1 MTPLETDLIPYSA
14 SLCLPA
20 RSVLVLAPHPDDEVF
35 GCGGAIAQ
43 HVKSGHPV
51 CVVILTDGAL
61 YADSDVRQRESIA
74 AAQLLGYGKP
84 EFWGFPDGGLQYSD
98 ALAQR
103 LADKIAQCGADLVY
117 APSPWEI
124 HPDHRQAQMLAV
136 EAVRRSATSARLA
149 FYEVGVPLRP
159 NALLDITT
167 VLETKLAAMRCF
179 ASQLRRQSYTDHIQA
194 LNRFRT
200 YTLPKEVLAAEAFW
214 LLSARELDPSGWTDL
229 FSSMSLGLRSTKP
242 LLGAS
247 TASVNR
253 QTPTDLKESIGQTS
267 DPISPL
273 RNQGESTA
281 IVSVLIRTMDRPSL
295 QAAIASVVAQS
306 FSGWEIILVNAS
318 GHPLTSLPRGIAERV
333 TQTLEPGRPL
343 GRSAAANALLDAAR
357 GTYAVF
363 LDDDDQLLP
372 DHLHKLAVALE
383 ADLPLIA
390 AYGDVRATLVPGND
404 DLDTRIHV
412 YQREFD
418 RSLLQFQNYLPIHSM
433 MFRMEAV
440 RRPTVSR
447 FDEDL
452 ALFEDWDFWLQ
463 LAAKGEFK
471 RVPGVSALYELDATT
486 GSGHAVANGALRD
499 SMLQHFGA
507 RQLVRWDAKD
517 VVRMIDWEGQR
528 TQDLEHA
535 KQKASSHALQLAQAK
550 AAIDELNQSILAH
563 QVEIDKLGEL
573 RLGHLKQIEQAQ
585 NAIAGLNQ
593 SLFAQQTEIDTLG
606 RLRLDH
612 LQQLEQAQYSIAELN
627 RLMLSQQSEIDRL
640 DHLRLEHLQL
650 LALAQT
656 SIADLERLRVEHLQ
670 LLALAQ
676 TSIADL
682 ERLRVEHLQQ
692 LEQARHYIADLNQ
705 SALALEQRLQFSNA
719 NEFAQQLEL
728 EKLARLRL
736 EHLKQLEALNAQLL
750 QIYHSK
756 SWLLTRPFRV
766 TRRLLGWL
774 ASPAPLH
781 LLRNT
786 WRAARG
792 EIRRHDVRG
801 FVRRL
806 PHYLRNRKTYGAV
819 LASPVPQGREHV
831 FKASPPSGRELR
843 LHPDLTDARAPIDAT
858 VSVVIPTFNA
868 GLEFRWL
875 LRKLQSQKGLRQL
888 EIVIVDSGSQ
898 DQTVAS
904 AKAAGCRVVEI
915 SQAEFSHSHARNLGA
930 AHASSE
936 YLIFMVQDAY
946 PIGEYWAYGMLR
958 YLMDHA
964 ESGLVAASCSEYSRS
979 DSDMM
984 YDSMIDTHY
993 RFLGCHEQD
1002 RIGDYQGADHMA
1014 LRSRGQ
1020 LSDVACLISR
1030 EVFGKYGYQGDYAE
1044 DLDLGIRL
1052 IKDGHRVAMLASVK
1066 VVHSHNRAAFYYLKR
1081 SYVDVIF
1088 LVGMFDDF
1096 LIPALESVQGLVL
1109 GIVSC
1114 ARHVSALLP
1123 ALSTKQPGL
1132 VLSQSLAD
1140 WITLCRQQCAELQTQ
1155 GHCALGDDRLDRYI
1169 NTLSN
1174 RLQPNA
1180 IDALAQGEARRFT
1193 DSFLARL
1200 AHFNAFAAEVYGTQ
1214 DALLQDGL
1222 QEAVRKTFAATA
1234 GSALGFM
1241 YMHRLRSAGPDQA
1254 LVDTINNELRAGV

>member
-35 GCGGAIAQ
+35 GCGGAIVQ
-43 HVKSGHPV
+43 HVKNGHPV
-51 CVVILTDGAL
+51 CVLILTDGAL
-61 YADSDVRQRESIA
+61 YAEPDVRQRESMA
-74 AAQLLGYGKP
+74 AAQILGYGTP

-103 LADKIAQCGADLVY
+103 LADRIAQLGADLVY
-117 APSPWEI
+117 APSPWEV
-124 HPDHRQAQMLAV
+124 HPDHRQTQMLAV
-136 EAVRRSATSARLA
+136 EAVRRCAADVRLA

-167 VLETKLAAMRCF
+167 VGETKLAAMRCF
-179 ASQLRRQSYTDHIQA
+179 ASQLRHQSYTDHIQA

-214 LLSARELDPSGWTDL
+214 LLSARELEPSGWTDL
-229 FSSMSLGLRSTKP
+229 FSSMSLGLRSAKP

-247 TASVNR
+247 TANVKR
-253 QTPTDLKESIGQTS
+253 KTPADLKESIGQTS

-281 IVSVLIRTMDRPSL
+281 IVSVLIRTMNRPSL

-318 GHPLTSLPRGIAERV
+318 GHPLTSLPGGIAERV

-363 LDDDDQLLP
+363 LDDDDQLMP
-372 DHLHKLAVALE
+372 DHLHKLVVALE

-390 AYGDVRATLVPGND
+390 AYSDVRATLVPGND

-440 RRPTVSR
+440 RRPIVSR
-447 FDEDL
+447 FDEGL

-463 LAAKGEFK
+463 LTAKGEFK
-471 RVPGVSALYELDATT
+471 RVPGVSALYKLDAST
-486 GSGHAVANGALRD
+486 GSGHAVASGALRE
-499 SMLQHFGA
+499 SMLERLSA
-507 RQLVRWDAKD
+507 RQLARWEAQDVAKL
-517 VVRMIDWEGQR
+517 INWQGQR
-528 TQDLEHA
+528 TQDLEQA
-535 KQKASSHALQLAQAK
+535 EQQASSNALQLAQARG
-550 AAIDELNQSILAH
+550 AIAELNQSVQAH
-563 QVEIDKLGEL
+563 HLEIDKLGEL
-573 RLGHLKQIEQAQ
+573 RLEHLHQLEQAQ
-585 NAIAGLNQ
+585 SAIADLNQ
-593 SLFAQQTEIDTLG
+593 SVLLQQSEIDTLG

-612 LQQLEQAQYSIAELN
+612 LQQLEQAHNSIAELN
-627 RLMLSQQSEIDRL
+627 QSALTQQEKIDGL
-640 DHLRLEHLQL
+640 DRLRLEHLQQIEQSKSNIAEL
-650 LALAQT
+650 MQAAVDAQDAT
-656 SIADLERLRVEHLQ
+656 LELKRRL
-670 LLALAQ
+670 
-676 TSIADL
+676 
-682 ERLRVEHLQQ
+682 
-692 LEQARHYIADLNQ
+692 
-705 SALALEQRLQFSNA
+705 SAANA

-750 QIYHSK
+750 QIYHSR
-756 SWLLTRPFRV
+756 SWRLTRPLRV

-774 ASPAPLH
+774 SSPAPLQ

-786 WRAARG
+786 WRAVRG
-792 EIRRHDVRG
+792 EIRRHDVSG

-806 PHYLRNRKTYGAV
+806 PHYLRNRRTYGAV
-819 LASPVPQGREHV
+819 LTSPVPQGNEQL
-831 FKASPPSGRELR
+831 FKASPPPGRELR
-843 LHPDLTDARAPIDAT
+843 LHPDLTDSRTPIDASI
-858 VSVVIPTFNA
+858 SVVIPTFNA

-875 LRKLQSQKGLRQL
+875 LRKLRSQKGLRRL

-898 DQTVAS
+898 DQTVAW

-958 YLMDHA
+958 YLLDHA

-1002 RIGDYQGADHMA
+1002 RIGDYQGSDHMA

-1030 EVFGKYGYQGDYAE
+1030 EIFGKYGYQGDYAE

-1123 ALSTKQPGL
+1123 ALDTKQPGL
-1132 VLSQSLAD
+1132 VLSQVLAD
-1140 WITLCRQQCAELQTQ
+1140 WIVLCRQQCAELQTQ
-1155 GHCALGDDRLDRYI
+1155 GHCALGDKRLDQYV

-1174 RLQPNA
+1174 RVQPNA
-1180 IDALAQGEARRFT
+1180 IDGLAQSEARRFT

-1200 AHFNAFAAEVYGTQ
+1200 AHFNAFAAEVYGAQ

-1254 LVDTINNELRAGV
+1254 LVDIINNELRAGV

>member
-51 CVVILTDGAL
+51 CAVILTDGAL
-61 YADSDVRQRESIA
+61 YADSGVRQRESMA
-74 AAQLLGYGKP
+74 AAQLLGYVAP
-84 EFWGFPDGGLQYSD
+84 EFWGFSDRELRYSD
-98 ALAQR
+98 ELAQR
-103 LADKIAQCGADLVY
+103 LADKIAQCEADLVY

-124 HPDHRQAQMLAV
+124 HPDHRQAQMLAL
-136 EAVRRSATSARLA
+136 EAVRRSATNVRLA

-159 NALLDITT
+159 NTLLDITT
-167 VLETKLAAMRCF
+167 VMEIKLAAMRCF

-214 LLSARELDPSGWTDL
+214 LLSAQELDPSGWKDL
-229 FSSMSLGLRSTKP
+229 FSSVSLGQRSTKP
-242 LLGAS
+242 LLRTTSAGISQQARTNLEVPINRASDMASPTPHQEGS
-247 TASVNR
+247 TAS
-253 QTPTDLKESIGQTS
+253 
-267 DPISPL
+267 
-273 RNQGESTA
+273 
-281 IVSVLIRTMDRPSL
+281 VSVLIRTMDRLSL

-318 GHPLTSLPRGIAERV
+318 GHPLTNLPSAMVERV
-333 TQTLEPGRPL
+333 TRTLEPGWPL

-363 LDDDDQLLP
+363 LDDDDQLMP
-372 DHLHKLAVALE
+372 DHLHKLVVALE
-383 ADLPLIA
+383 ANLPLIA
-390 AYGDVRATLVPGND
+390 AYSDVRATLVPGND

-499 SMLQHFGA
+499 SMLQRFGA
-507 RQLVRWDAKD
+507 RQLVRWDARD
-517 VVRMIDWEGQR
+517 VASLIDWEGQR

-535 KQKASSHALQLAQAK
+535 EQKASSHALQLAQSK
-550 AAIDELNQSILAH
+550 AAIAELNQSILAH

-585 NAIAGLNQ
+585 SAIAELNQ
-593 SLFAQQTEIDTLG
+593 SLFAQQTEIDTLS

-612 LQQLEQAQYSIAELN
+612 LQQLEQAQSSIAELN
-627 RLMLSQQSEIDRL
+627 RSLLAQQSKIDRL

-656 SIADLERLRVEHLQ
+656 SIADLERLRVEHL
-670 LLALAQ
+670 
-676 TSIADL
+676 
-682 ERLRVEHLQQ
+682 HQ
-692 LEQARHYIADLNQ
+692 LEQARNHIADLNQ
-705 SALALEQRLQFSNA
+705 SARALEQRLQISNA

-728 EKLARLRL
+728 EKLGRLRL
-736 EHLKQLEALNAQLL
+736 EHLKQLDAFNAQLL
-750 QIYHSK
+750 QIYRSN
-756 SWLLTRPFRV
+756 SWRLTRPLRV

-774 ASPAPLH
+774 TSPAPLH

-786 WRAARG
+786 WRAVRG
-792 EIRRHDVRG
+792 EIRRHDVSG
-801 FVRRL
+801 FMRRL

-819 LASPVPQGREHV
+819 LASPAPQSHDHL
-831 FKASPPSGRELR
+831 FKAPPPSGRELR
-843 LHPDLTDARAPIDAT
+843 LHPDLTDSKIPIDAS

-875 LRKLQSQKGLRQL
+875 LRKLRSQKGLGRL

-898 DQTVAS
+898 DQTVTW
-904 AKAAGCRVVEI
+904 AKEAGCRVVEI
-915 SQAEFSHSHARNLGA
+915 SQTEFSHSHARNLGA
-930 AHASSE
+930 AHASSD

-1030 EVFGKYGYQGDYAE
+1030 EIFGKYGYQGDYAE

-1066 VVHSHNRAAFYYLKR
+1066 VVHSHNRVAFYYLKR

-1114 ARHVSALLP
+1114 ARHVSKLLP
-1123 ALSTKQPGL
+1123 ALGTKQPVPL
-1132 VLSQSLAD
+1132 LSQALAD
-1140 WITLCRQQCAELQTQ
+1140 WIVLCRQQCAELLTQ
-1155 GHCALGDDRLDRYI
+1155 GHCALGDERLDRYI
-1169 NTLSN
+1169 NTLSD
-1174 RLQPNA
+1174 RVQYSA
-1180 IDALAQGEARRFT
+1180 INALAQSEARRFT

-1200 AHFNAFAAEVYGTQ
+1200 THFNAFAAGVYGAQ

-1222 QEAVRKTFAATA
+1222 QEAVRKTFAAAA

-1254 LVDTINNELRAGV
+1254 LVDAINNELRAGV

>member
-14 SLCLPA
+14 SSCLPA
-20 RSVLVLAPHPDDEVF
+20 RAVLVLAPHPDDEVF

-61 YADSDVRQRESIA
+61 YADANVRQRESIA

-84 EFWGFPDGGLQYSD
+84 EFWGLPDGGLHYAD
-98 ALAQR
+98 ELAQR

-117 APSPWEI
+117 APSPLEY
-124 HPDHRQAQMLAV
+124 HPDHRQAQLLAT
-136 EAVRRSATSARLA
+136 EAVRRSTPGLRLA
-149 FYEVGVPLRP
+149 FYEVGAPLRP
-159 NALLDITT
+159 NVLLDIST
-167 VLETKLAAMRCF
+167 VMDTKEAAMRCF
-179 ASQLRRQSYTDHIQA
+179 VSQLEHQNYLGHIQA
-194 LNRFRT
+194 LNQFRT
-200 YTLPKEVLAAEAFW
+200 YTLSKNVLAAEAFW
-214 LLSARELDPSGWTDL
+214 LSSAQELDSPGWADW
-229 FSSMSLGLRSTKP
+229 FSSMSLGLRSAKP
-242 LLGAS
+242 LLGAT
-247 TASVNR
+247 TASINR
-253 QTPTDLKESIGQTS
+253 QTPADLKESFGQTS
-267 DPISPL
+267 ERISPL
-273 RNQGESTA
+273 QNEGESTA
-281 IVSVLIRTMDRPSL
+281 IVSVLIRTMNRPSL

-363 LDDDDQLLP
+363 LDDDDQLMP
-372 DHLHKLAVALE
+372 DHLHKLVAALE
-383 ADLPLIA
+383 ADPGVIA
-390 AYGDVRATLVPGND
+390 AYCDVRATLAPGND

-418 RSLLQFQNYLPIHSM
+418 RSLLQFQNYLPIHSVL
-433 MFRMEAV
+433 FRLEAV
-440 RRPTVSR
+440 RSQSTSR
-447 FDEDL
+447 FDESL

-463 LAAKGEFK
+463 LVVKGDFK
-471 RVPGVSALYELDATT
+471 RVPGVAALYELDAST
-486 GSGHAVANGALRD
+486 GSGHAVADGALRE
-499 SMLQHFGA
+499 SMLQRFGA
-507 RQLVRWDAKD
+507 RQLVRWDAQD
-517 VVRMIDWEGQR
+517 VVRLIGWEGQR

-535 KQKASSHALQLAQAK
+535 EQKASSHAFELAQAK
-550 AAIDELNQSILAH
+550 AAIAELNQSILAH
-563 QVEIDKLGEL
+563 QLEIDKLGQL
-573 RLGHLKQIEQAQ
+573 RLGHLKQLEQAQ
-585 NAIAGLNQ
+585 SAIANLNQ
-593 SLFAQQTEIDTLG
+593 SVVTQQAEIDTLG
-606 RLRLDH
+606 RLRLYH
-612 LQQLEQAQYSIAELN
+612 LQQLEQAQSSIAELN
-627 RLMLSQQSEIDRL
+627 RSMLAQQSEIDRL
-640 DHLRLEHLQL
+640 NHLRLK
-650 LALAQT
+650 
-656 SIADLERLRVEHLQ
+656 
-670 LLALAQ
+670 
-676 TSIADL
+676 
-682 ERLRVEHLQQ
+682 HLQQ
-692 LEQARHYIADLNQ
+692 LEQARTNIAELTQVVSDAQRATLE
-705 SALALEQRLQFSNA
+705 LEQRLSTANA

-736 EHLKQLEALNAQLL
+736 QHLKQLEALNDQLL
-750 QIYHSK
+750 QIYHSN
-756 SWLLTRPFRV
+756 SWRLTRPLRV
-766 TRRLLGWL
+766 ARRLLGWL
-774 ASPAPLH
+774 TSPAPLQ

-786 WRAARG
+786 WRAVRG

-819 LASPVPQGREHV
+819 LASPLPQGNEHV
-831 FKASPPSGRELR
+831 FKASAPAGRELR
-843 LHPDLTDARAPIDAT
+843 LHPDLTDTKTPIDAS

-898 DQTVAS
+898 DQTVAW
-904 AKAAGCRVVEI
+904 AKQAGCRVVEI

-1002 RIGDYQGADHMA
+1002 RIGDYQGGDHMA

-1030 EVFGKYGYQGDYAE
+1030 EIFGKYGYQGDYAE

-1052 IKDGHRVAMLASVK
+1052 IKDGHRVAMLASIK

-1096 LIPALESVQGLVL
+1096 LIPALESVPGLVL

-1123 ALSTKQPGL
+1123 ALGTKQPGL
-1132 VLSQSLAD
+1132 ILNQALAD
-1140 WITLCRQQCAELQTQ
+1140 WIVLCRQQCAELQTQ
-1155 GHCALGDDRLDRYI
+1155 GHCALGDERLDQYV
-1169 NTLSN
+1169 NTLSS
-1174 RLQPNA
+1174 RLQSGA
-1180 IDALAQGEARRFT
+1180 IDALAQSEARRFT

-1200 AHFNAFAAEVYGTQ
+1200 THFNAFAAEVYGAQ

>member
-1 MTPLETDLIPYSA
+1 MFAHSAEHDPAQSLSLTPLETDLIPYSA

-35 GCGGAIAQ
+35 GCGGAIVQ
-43 HVKSGHPV
+43 HIKNGHPV
-51 CVVILTDGAL
+51 CVLILTDGAL
-61 YADSDVRQRESIA
+61 YAEPDVRQRESMA
-74 AAQLLGYGKP
+74 AAQILGYGTP
-84 EFWGFPDGGLQYSD
+84 ECWGFPDGGLRYSD
-98 ALAQR
+98 ELAQR
-103 LADKIAQCGADLVY
+103 LADRIAQLGADLVY
-117 APSPWEI
+117 APSPWEV
-124 HPDHRQAQMLAV
+124 HPDHRQTQMLAV
-136 EAVRRSATSARLA
+136 EAVRRCAADVRLA

-167 VLETKLAAMRCF
+167 VRETKLAAMRCF
-179 ASQLRRQSYTDHIQA
+179 ASQLRHQSYTDHIQA

-214 LLSARELDPSGWTDL
+214 LLSARELEPSGWTDL
-229 FSSMSLGLRSTKP
+229 FSSMSLGLRSAKP

-247 TASVNR
+247 TASVKR
-253 QTPTDLKESIGQTS
+253 QTPADLKESIGQTS

-281 IVSVLIRTMDRPSL
+281 IVSVLIRTMNRPSL

-318 GHPLTSLPRGIAERV
+318 GHPLTSLPGGIAERV

-363 LDDDDQLLP
+363 LDDDDQLMP
-372 DHLHKLAVALE
+372 DHLHKLVVALE

-390 AYGDVRATLVPGND
+390 AYSDVRATLVPGND

-447 FDEDL
+447 FDEGL

-463 LAAKGEFK
+463 LTAKGEFK
-471 RVPGVSALYELDATT
+471 RVPGVSALYKLDAST

-499 SMLQHFGA
+499 SMLQRLGA
-507 RQLVRWDAKD
+507 RQLGRWGAHD
-517 VVRMIDWEGQR
+517 VVRLIDWESQR

-535 KQKASSHALQLAQAK
+535 EQKASSHALELAQAK
-550 AAIDELNQSILAH
+550 AAIAELSQSILAH

-585 NAIAGLNQ
+585 SAIAGLNQ
-593 SLFAQQTEIDTLG
+593 SLFAQQTEIDTLS

-627 RLMLSQQSEIDRL
+627 RSMLAQQSEIDRL
-640 DHLRLEHLQL
+640 DHLRLEHLQ
-650 LALAQT
+650 Q
-656 SIADLERLRVEHLQ
+656 
-670 LLALAQ
+670 LALAQ

-692 LEQARHYIADLNQ
+692 LEQARHHIAVLNQ
-705 SALALEQRLQFSNA
+705 SALALEQSLQISNA

-736 EHLKQLEALNAQLL
+736 EHLKQLEALGAQLL
-750 QIYHSK
+750 QIYHSR
-756 SWLLTRPFRV
+756 SWRLTRPLRV

-774 ASPAPLH
+774 SSPAPLQ

-786 WRAARG
+786 WRAVRG
-792 EIRRHDVRG
+792 EIRRHDVSG

-806 PHYLRNRKTYGAV
+806 PHYLRNRRTYGAV
-819 LASPVPQGREHV
+819 LTSPVPQGNEQL
-831 FKASPPSGRELR
+831 FKASPPPGRELR
-843 LHPDLTDARAPIDAT
+843 LHPDLTDSRPPIDASI
-858 VSVVIPTFNA
+858 SVVIPTFNA

-875 LRKLQSQKGLRQL
+875 LRKLRSQKGLRRL

-898 DQTVAS
+898 DQTVAW

-936 YLIFMVQDAY
+936 YLIIMVQDAY

-1002 RIGDYQGADHMA
+1002 RIGDYQGGDHMA

-1030 EVFGKYGYQGDYAE
+1030 EIFGKYGYQGDYAE

-1123 ALSTKQPGL
+1123 ALGTKQPGL
-1132 VLSQSLAD
+1132 ILTQTLAD
-1140 WITLCRQQCAELQTQ
+1140 WIVLCRQQCAELQTQ
-1155 GHCALGDDRLDRYI
+1155 GHCALGDKRLDQYV

-1174 RLQPNA
+1174 RVQPNA
-1180 IDALAQGEARRFT
+1180 IDGLAQSEARRFT

-1200 AHFNAFAAEVYGTQ
+1200 AHFNAFAAEVYGAQ

-1254 LVDTINNELRAGV
+1254 LVDIINNELRAGV